1 MADEKGGEARAVT
14 APAGDDPTSSARA
27 GQRRT
32 LLIVE
37 DEVMVRFPLAQYLRE
52 AGYQV
57 IEASNASDAMA
68 LFDSGSA
75 IELVIADFK
84 LPGGPTGYMLS
95 DWLELRHP
103 TIPLILTSGLT
114 STLPGFLKGSMR
126 RFVAKPYTFDDIAWQ
141 IGKMLGAKT

>member
-1 MADEKGGEARAVT
+1 VT
-14 APAGDDPTSSARA
+14 APAGDDPTSGTRA
-27 GQRRT
+27 GPRRT
-32 LLIVE
+32 VLIVE
-37 DEVMVRFPLAQYLRE
+37 DEVLVRFPLAQYLRD

-75 IELVIADFK
+75 IDLVVADFK

-95 DWLELRHP
+95 DWLEMRHP

-114 STLPGFLKGSMR
+114 AAVPGFLKGSLR